1 MAKVCHSCGKG
12 PAFGHSRSHSM
23 VATKRR
29 FDPNLQKVRII
40 VGKAPRRVY
49 VCTRCLKA
57 GKVTKAALRPAE
69 RPAARRRAWAGCRLG
84 EGDRRVAVTDTNLVR
99 FRAAVAGALAHLES
113 RRQEVND
120 LNVFPVAD
128 GDTGDNMAL
137 TLRAVLDELDRLQGS
152 DGARTIDEIGREE
165 IVQSVARAALL
176 GRARQLGRDPLA
188 ADPRRRRG
196 ARRRGRAS

>member
-29 FDPNLQKVRII
+29 FNPNLQKVRID
-40 VGKAPRRVY
+40 VGTAPRRVY

-57 GKVTKAALRPAE
+57 GKVPRPSELDRAV
-69 RPAARRRAWAGCRLG
+69 RGHCVAPARRPPA
-84 EGDRRVAVTDTNLVR
+84 EGDRGVAVTDPNLVR
-99 FRAAVAGALAHLES
+99 FRAAVAGALAQLEA

-128 GDTGDNMAL
+128 GDTGDNMAQ
-137 TLRAVLDELDRLQGS
+137 TLRAVMEELDRLI
-152 DGARTIDEIGREE
+152 GATASARSTR
-165 IVQSVARAALL
+165 SAATRSCSRSRARRCSARAAT
-176 GRARQLGRDPLA
+176 A
-188 ADPRRRRG
+188 A
-196 ARRRGRAS
+196 